1 MISVQQY
8 GSCRLSCAG
17 YSNFAKC
24 TKHLDLYVEE
34 LYENN
39 MHSTGIG
46 REYSQFDAMWN
57 LNILIQQQL
66 ELLKNL
72 GKIEL
77 ETSKI

>member
-1 MISVQQY
+1 M
-8 GSCRLSCAG
+8 
-17 YSNFAKC
+17 
-24 TKHLDLYVEE
+24 YVEE